1 VRVKQVGRCLTN
13 GVTYDKKKA
22 YELARA
28 SCEEIKRK
36 LEEAQRREERLKL
49 EAREEEKA
57 RTAHLAYRKE
67 VFEKYREADKKL
79 VLARAH
85 IRKDSVSVGT
95 QVAPEDLKTPSEE
108 STDLEKKLR
117 GKLER
122 VEERIQLLV
131 KTLPGDYAEAKR
143 AYVKKHPEV
152 RECYEQYAEKARTIR
167 KRLREECGVDV
178 SDTREATEDE
188 QRQENNRRRRELRT
202 LRKEGKAAPAV
213 QRAKRGGSQ
222 VTGKEVVPASDE
234 GTVEVVPASDEET
247 VLNTNEEP
255 VSATG
260 ENYPVSPVSEFNW
273 DLLDTLECPLTPGRE

>member
-1 VRVKQVGRCLTN
+1 VRVKQVGRCLTH

-28 SCEEIKRK
+28 SCQEIRKK
-36 LEEAQRREERLKL
+36 LEEAQREEERLKL
-49 EAREEEKA
+49 EAREEERA
-57 RTAHLAYRKE
+57 RTAHLAYREE

-108 STDLEKKLR
+108 DTDLEKKLR
-117 GKLER
+117 GKLGR
-122 VEERIQLLV
+122 IEERIQLLV

-152 RECYEQYAEKARTIR
+152 RECYERYAEKAHTIR

-178 SDTREATEDE
+178 SDTPGTTEDE
-188 QRQENNRRRRELRT
+188 KREENNRKRRELRA
-202 LRKEGKAAPAV
+202 LRKEGKADPPKK
-213 QRAKRGGSQ
+213 RNRGGS
-222 VTGKEVVPASDE
+222 TIGKVVPAS
-234 GTVEVVPASDEET
+234 VKEVVPASDEET
-247 VLNTNEEP
+247 VSDTNEEP
-255 VSATG
+255 VQTA
-260 ENYPVSPVSEFNW
+260 ENYCISPVSGINW
-273 DLLDTLECPLTPGRE
+273 YLLDCPPTPGRE